1 MATETAKDAARRMPL
16 AGLVVIEA
24 GSLIAASY
32 CGQLLADFGATVIK
46 VEAPKGRALDTLRQW
61 GRKYK
66 HGEGFLPSV
75 LNRNKKLVTLDMS
88 VPEGARLLA
97 ELLKRA
103 DALVENFKPG
113 TLAAWGLGEEQLAA
127 LNDKLIH
134 VAISGYGQTG
144 PMANQAAFGA
154 IAEAMGGMRALIG
167 FEDRPPARPGVSI
180 GDFLAGLYA
189 AFGLTTSLLERQR
202 SGKGQLVDV
211 GIYEAVMGV
220 MEDLLPVYTFFN
232 AVRGPVGTGFDRFAP
247 SNIYPC
253 RDGGWV
259 LIAAPTDGPFRK
271 LARRMGKPELLDDER
286 FKTQSSR
293 ADHRA
298 EIDAIVTAW
307 TKTIDSGE
315 LVRLLRADDIPAG
328 KSYTAADI
336 MADAHIKAREMVI
349 RPYDERTGEV
359 PMQGVVPKLSRTPG
373 HVSHAGGAVGRD
385 TEAVYAQLLGL
396 SAEEIAGLRSRGVI

>member
-1 MATETAKDAARRMPL
+1 MEVEQAAVGRMPL
-16 AGLVVIEA
+16 AGLLVIEA

-61 GRKYK
+61 GRHYK
-66 HGEGFLPSV
+66 HGEGFLPFI
-75 LNRNKKLVTLDMS
+75 LNRNKRLVTLDMS

-113 TLAAWGLGEEQLAA
+113 TLAGWGFGEEQLAA

-144 PMANQAAFGA
+144 PMRFQAAFGA
-154 IAEAMGGMRALIG
+154 IAEAMGGLRALIG

-189 AFGLTTSLLERQR
+189 AFGLTVSLLERQK

-220 MEDLLPVYTFFN
+220 MEDLLPVYKFFS

-253 RDGGWV
+253 RDGWV
-259 LIAAPTDGPFRK
+259 LIAAATDGPFRK
-271 LARRMGKPELLDDER
+271 LARCMGKPELIDDER
-286 FKTQSSR
+286 FKTQRSR
-293 ADHRA
+293 ADHRP
-298 EIDAIVTAW
+298 EIDAIVTEW
-307 TKTIDSGE
+307 TRTFNSGD
-315 LVRLLRADDIPAG
+315 LVALLRAEDVPAG

-336 MADAHIKAREMVI
+336 MADPHIEARQMVVRMQDDRI
-349 RPYDERTGEV
+349 GEV
-359 PMQGVVPKLSRTPG
+359 PMQGVVPKMSRTPG
-373 HVSHAGGAVGRD
+373 RITHAGGAVGHD
-385 TEAVYAQLLGL
+385 TESVYSELLGL
-396 SAEEIAGLRSRGVI
+396 SAEEMAGLRARGVI

>member
-1 MATETAKDAARRMPL
+1 MDAGKTAARRMPL

-61 GRKYK
+61 GRRYR
-66 HGEGFLPSV
+66 HGEGFLPFI

-88 VPEGARLLA
+88 VPEGARLFA

-113 TLAAWGLGEEQLAA
+113 TLADWGLGEEQLAS
-127 LNDKLIH
+127 LNDRLIH

-144 PMANQAAFGA
+144 PMRSQAAFGA
-154 IAEAMGGMRALIG
+154 IAEAMGGLRALIG

-189 AFGLTTSLLERQR
+189 AFGLTVSLLERQK
-202 SGKGQLVDV
+202 SGTGQLVDV
-211 GIYEAVMGV
+211 AIYEAVMGV
-220 MEDLLPVYTFFN
+220 LEDLLPMYTFFN

-247 SNIYPC
+247 SNIFPC
-253 RDGGWV
+253 RDEGWV
-259 LIAAPTDGPFRK
+259 LIAAATDGPFRR
-271 LARRMGKPELLDDER
+271 LARCMGRPELIDDER
-286 FKTQSSR
+286 FKTQNSR
-293 ADHRA
+293 AEHRA
-298 EIDAIVTAW
+298 EIDAIVSEW
-307 TKTIDSGE
+307 TRGLDSGE
-315 LVRLLRADDIPAG
+315 LVALLRSEDVPAG

-336 MADAHIKAREMVI
+336 MADPHIEARQMVV
-349 RPYDERTGEV
+349 RLHDDRVGDV
-359 PMQGVVPKLSRTPG
+359 PMQGVVPKMSRTPG
-373 HVSHAGGAVGRD
+373 WIAQAGGPVGRD
-385 TEAVYAQLLGL
+385 TESVYSEWLGV
-396 SAEEIAGLRSRGVI
+396 SAEELAGLRAKGVI

>member
-1 MATETAKDAARRMPL
+1 METKTTADRPLPL
-16 AGLVVIEA
+16 AGFVVIEA

-46 VEAPKGRALDTLRQW
+46 VEAPKGRTLDTLRQW

-88 VPEGARLLA
+88 VPEGARLFA
-97 ELLKRA
+97 ELLKSA

-113 TLAAWGLGEEQLAA
+113 TLASWGLGEEQLTA
-127 LNDKLIH
+127 LNEKLIH

-144 PMANQAAFGA
+144 PMAHQAAFGA
-154 IAEAMGGMRALIG
+154 IAEAMGGLRALIG
-167 FEDRPPARPGVSI
+167 FEDRPPARPGVSM

-189 AFGLTTSLLERQR
+189 AFGLTTALLERQK

-220 MEDLLPVYTFFN
+220 MEDVIPVYNFFN
-232 AVRGPVGTGFDRFAP
+232 VVRGPVGTGFDRFAP

-253 RDGGWV
+253 RDGDWV
-259 LIAAPTDGPFRK
+259 LIAAPPDGLFRK
-271 LARRMGKPELLDDER
+271 LAMRMGKPELLDDER
-286 FKTQSSR
+286 FKTQFSR

-298 EIDAIVTAW
+298 EIDAIVSSW
-307 TKTIDSGE
+307 TMTFDAGQ
-315 LVRLLRADDIPAG
+315 LVNLLREDNIPTG
-328 KSYTAADI
+328 KCFTAADI
-336 MADAHIKAREMVI
+336 MTDPHIKAREMVVNA
-349 RPYDERTGEV
+349 YDERTGEV
-359 PMQGVVPKLSRTPG
+359 PMQGVVPKFSRTPG
-373 HVSHAGGAVGRD
+373 RISHAGAAVGTD
-385 TEAVYAQLLGL
+385 TEAVYAKLLGL
-396 SAEEIAGLRSRGVI
+396 SVEDIAALRSRGVI